1 MKKIYTLIALAF
13 AAMSAS
19 ADVVLTMGGEVCDPS
34 KTVEVLAVEENYGDE
49 TEPYIMILNGQTDP
63 QVKNT
68 GSSAASFTVTV
79 EADEKEYKEFKWCG
93 ISTQC
98 QPLAGPSETRNGS
111 LKAGESTNLV
121 LDVEFGGYDDDYNP
135 LWGPEYYKSVP
146 AKVTIKSGSKTNVY
160 NLNFVYDER
169 SSCGV
174 YPGGSEAGINTVL
187 NTQDNS
193 VRYDLQGRRTD
204 NAAHGLF
211 IKAGRKYIQK

>member
-19 ADVVLTMGGEVCDPS
+19 ADVVLTFGG
-34 KTVEVLAVEENYGDE
+34 KTVDPTQPLEVLAVEENYGDE
-49 TEPYIMILNGQTDP
+49 TDPYIMIMNGQTDP

-68 GSSAASFTVTV
+68 GSSEASFSVTV
-79 EADEKEYKEFKWCG
+79 EAEDYKEFKWCG

-135 LWGPEYYKSVP
+135 VWGPDYYKSVP
-146 AKVTIKSGSKTNVY
+146 ATVTIKSGSKTISY
-160 NLNFVYDER
+160 HLDFVYDQR

-174 YPGGSEAGINTVL
+174 YPEGCDGLNTVL
-187 NTQDNS
+187 SASTEAT
-193 VRYDLQGRRTD
+193 RYDLQGRRT
-204 NAAHGLF
+204 NSTAAGLF
-211 IKAGRKYIQK
+211 IQKGRKYIQK

>member
-19 ADVVLTMGGEVCDPS
+19 ADVVLTMGGQVCDPS

-49 TEPYIMILNGQTDP
+49 TEPYIMIMNGQTDP

-79 EADEKEYKEFKWCG
+79 EAEEYKEFKWCG

-135 LWGPEYYKSVP
+135 VWGPAYYKSVP

-160 NLNFVYDER
+160 NLNFVYDKR

-174 YPGGSEAGINTVL
+174 YPEGTVGISTVL
-187 NTQDNS
+187 RGEDNA
-193 VRYDLQGRRTD
+193 VRYDLQGRRTSSTA
-204 NAAHGLF
+204 NGLF
-211 IKAGRKYIQK
+211 IQNGRKYIK

>member
-19 ADVVLTMGGEVCDPS
+19 ADVVLTMGGQVCDPS

-49 TEPYIMILNGQTDP
+49 TDPYIMIMNGQTDP

-68 GSSAASFTVTV
+68 GTAAASFTVTV
-79 EADEKEYKEFKWCG
+79 EAEEYKEFKWCG

-135 LWGPEYYKSVP
+135 VWGPAYYKSVP

-160 NLNFVYDER
+160 NLNFVYDQR

-174 YPGGSEAGINTVL
+174 YPGGADGINTVL
-187 NTQDNS
+187 RGEDNA
-193 VRYDLQGRRTD
+193 VRYDLQGRRTSSTA
-204 NAAHGLF
+204 NGLF
-211 IKAGRKYIQK
+211 IQNGRKYIK

>member
-19 ADVVLTMGGEVCDPS
+19 ADVVLTLGGEVCDPS

-49 TEPYIMILNGQTDP
+49 TDPYIMIMNGQTDP

-68 GSSAASFTVTV
+68 GTSAASFSVTV
-79 EADEKEYKEFKWCG
+79 EAEDYKEFKWCG

-98 QPLAGPSETRNGS
+98 QPLAGPSETRNGN

-121 LDVEFGGYDDDYNP
+121 LDVEFGGFDDDYNP
-135 LWGPEYYKSVP
+135 VWGPAYYKSVP

-160 NLNFVYDER
+160 NLLFVYDER

-174 YPGGSEAGINTVL
+174 FPGGADGIDTVL
-187 NTQDNS
+187 STTTDAP
-193 VRYDLQGRRTD
+193 RYDLQGRRTSST
-204 NAAHGLF
+204 AAGIFL
-211 IKAGRKYIQK
+211 KGGRKFIQK

>member
-13 AAMSAS
+13 AAMGAN
-19 ADVVLTMGGEVCDPS
+19 ADVVLTMDGQVCDPS

-49 TEPYIMILNGQTDP
+49 TDPYIMIMNGQTDP
-63 QVKNT
+63 KVKNT
-68 GSSAASFTVTV
+68 GTSTASFTVTV
-79 EADEKEYKEFKWCG
+79 EAEDYKEFKWCG

-135 LWGPEYYKSVP
+135 VWGPAYYKTVP
-146 AKVTIKSGSKTNVY
+146 AKVTIKSGSTTNVY
-160 NLNFVYDER
+160 NLSFVYNER

-174 YPGGSEAGINTVL
+174 FPGGSVGINTVL
-187 NTQDNS
+187 RGEDNA
-193 VRYDLQGRRTD
+193 VRYDLQGRRTTSTTT
-204 NAAHGLF
+204 GLF
-211 IKAGRKYIQK
+211 IQNGRKVIK

>member
-49 TEPYIMILNGQTDP
+49 TDPYIMITNGQTDP

-79 EADEKEYKEFKWCG
+79 EAEDYKEFKWCG

-121 LDVEFGGYDDDYNP
+121 LDVEFGGFDEDYNP
-135 LWGPEYYKSVP
+135 LWGPDYYKSVP

-174 YPGGSEAGINTVL
+174 YPGGTDGINTVL
-187 NTQDNS
+187 NTQDNT

-204 NAAHGLF
+204 STAAGLF
-211 IKAGRKYIQK
+211 IKGGRKYIQK

>member
-1 MKKIYTLIALAF
+1 MKKFYSLIALAF

-19 ADVVLTMGGEVCDPS
+19 ADVVLTMNGQECDPS

-49 TEPYIMILNGQTDP
+49 AEPYVMIMNGQTDP

-68 GSSAASFTVTV
+68 GSSTASFTVTV
-79 EADEKEYKEFKWCG
+79 EAEEWQEFKWCG

-98 QPLAGPSETRNGS
+98 LPLAGKTETRNGS

-121 LDVEFGGYDDDYNP
+121 LDVEFGGHDEDYNP

-146 AKVTIKSGSKTNVY
+146 ATVTVKVGSKTTTY
-160 NLNFVYDER
+160 NLLFVYDER

-174 YPGGSEAGINTVL
+174 YPAGINTVL
-187 NTQDNS
+187 RGEDNA
-193 VRYDLQGRRTD
+193 VRYDLQGRRT
-204 NAAHGLF
+204 NSTAAGLF
-211 IKAGRKYIQK
+211 IQNGRKFIK

>member
-19 ADVVLTMGGEVCDPS
+19 ADVVLTMGGQVCDPS

-49 TEPYIMILNGQTDP
+49 TDPYIMIQNGQTDP

-68 GSSAASFTVTV
+68 GSSTASFTVTV
-79 EADEKEYKEFKWCG
+79 EAEEYKEFKWCG

-98 QPLAGPSETRNGS
+98 QPLAGPSETRSGS

-121 LDVEFGGYDDDYNP
+121 LDVEFGGHDEDYNP
-135 LWGPEYYKSVP
+135 LWGPDYYKSVP
-146 AKVTIKSGSKTNVY
+146 AKVTIKAGSKSTTY

-174 YPGGSEAGINTVL
+174 YPGGVDGINTVL
-187 NTQDNS
+187 RGEDNA
-193 VRYDLQGRRTD
+193 VRYDLQGRRTESTA
-204 NAAHGLF
+204 NGLF
-211 IKAGRKYIQK
+211 IKGGRKFIQK